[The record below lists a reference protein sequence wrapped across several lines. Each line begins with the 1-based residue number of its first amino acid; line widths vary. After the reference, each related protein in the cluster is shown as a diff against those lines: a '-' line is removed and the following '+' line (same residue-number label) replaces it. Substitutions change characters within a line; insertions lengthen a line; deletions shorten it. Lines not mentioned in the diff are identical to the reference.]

1 MEKEPFPVIESE
13 RLILKPHLDNK
24 EYAEL
29 LYNKIMDSKDHLFR
43 FLPKLWKL
51 KSVDDEI
58 SFLTHSKEE
67 WEKMVTANYAI
78 YLKSTNEVVGT
89 LGVMDISYDNDNAEI
104 GYMLFKDHVHK
115 GYMVEAVKAAESA
128 FFKRGMNK
136 IQIRMDV
143 ENTPSERVVLKCK
156 YVYEGTQRNQEK
168 NPSFGN
174 TYRSLKVYTKLRSE
188 WERE

>member
-51 KSVDDEI
+51 KSVDDEM

-136 IQIRMDV
+136 IKIRLL
-143 ENTPSERVVLKCK
+143 RLLI
-156 YVYEGTQRNQEK
+156 
-168 NPSFGN
+168 F
-174 TYRSLKVYTKLRSE
+174 LRSHLKSKAALLMSD
-188 WERE
+188 WEQSNMLALVSMSCRMPYLV